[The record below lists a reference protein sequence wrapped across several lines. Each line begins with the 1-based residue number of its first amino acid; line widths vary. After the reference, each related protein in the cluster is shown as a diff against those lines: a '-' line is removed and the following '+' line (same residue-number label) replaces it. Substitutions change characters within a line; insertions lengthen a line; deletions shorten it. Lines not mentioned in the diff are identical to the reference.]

1 VKEIGARLARGIS
14 ILGHPFASILLLVA
28 VYSARRT
35 GPASAT
41 QAVLLIGIAILLPL
55 GLFMYLRVR
64 SGRWGTVDA
73 SVATERPALFRF
85 VLPLLLAVGAAIA
98 FVWTTRFGF
107 LARGIVSIFVLL
119 AAAALGNRWIKASL
133 HVAFAA
139 YAAVV
144 LLRVA
149 PYAGVAVLVF
159 LPALAW
165 ARVAMGR
172 HSWTEVIAG
181 GALGAAVGI
190 LTVVL

>member
-1 VKEIGARLARGIS
+1 MARAVS
-14 ILGHPFASILLLVA
+14 ILGHPFVSILLVVA
-28 VYSARRT
+28 VYAARRT
-35 GPASAT
+35 GPASAS

-55 GLFMYLRVR
+55 GIFMYARVR

-73 SVATERPALFRF
+73 SIASERPALFRF
-85 VLPLLLAVGAAIA
+85 VLLLLLAVGASIA
-98 FVWTTRFGF
+98 CVWTTRFGF
-107 LARGIVSIFVLL
+107 LARGIVSILVLL

-144 LLRVA
+144 LLRIA

-159 LPALAW
+159 LPVLAW

-172 HSWTEVIAG
+172 HSMTEVGAG

-190 LTVVL
+190 LTVTL